1 MHRLLSTAGVQKVG
15 KVFQIT
21 EEQRQEL
28 DTLLTK
34 LVRKGQP
41 LTHIYAT
48 HKDEIPVSLMAEY
61 KVWAYP
67 NSPGTYP
74 CSTRW
79 VYPL

>member
-61 KVWAYP
+61 KVWA
-67 NSPGTYP
+67 
-74 CSTRW
+74 
-79 VYPL
+79 